1 MEFRVGDSAGKIQVA
16 TTTMADILEKFEAT
30 KYMPLICKIDIE
42 GGKSDLFRANDAWVD
57 QFPRTSRLASTGNK
71 QFNKLLERDFKTK
84 FQYHFSRRKHV
95 LLQ

>member
-16 TTTMADILEKFEAT
+16 ATTMADILEKFEAT

-57 QFPRTSRLASTGNK
+57 QSANFTIGFYWEQAIQQTS
-71 QFNKLLERDFKTK
+71 
-84 FQYHFSRRKHV
+84 
-95 LLQ
+95 